1 MKADWRAEADGISL
15 GHGWAMFRG
24 LAGDNQAH
32 AHHAVQ
38 VAIARGSLIRVD
50 LGAEGPP
57 VKAPGVII
65 GSGVVHRLLPNPD
78 PVQLLYLDPSHHLG
92 QQLHTRTE
100 SGVHVLG
107 AATSSALHGAM
118 VATTSVPPWATLVQ
132 QLKLEP
138 SPPTTLHPALRRV
151 LKTLDQQLD
160 KPLRI
165 QQVAD
170 TMHCSASHAARLF
183 KNHVGLPLRAYLRWR
198 RLILAIHAVARGAD
212 LTHAAAEAGFSDS
225 AHLSRTMRQTFGV
238 EARTLLKLGLSPPSS
253 D

>member
-1 MKADWRAEADGISL
+1 MKANWRAEAGGISL
-15 GHGWAMFRG
+15 GDGWAMFRG

-38 VAIARGSLIRVD
+38 VAIANGALIQVD
-50 LGAEGPP
+50 IGAGGQP
-57 VKAPGVII
+57 VQAPGVII
-65 GSGVVHRLLPNPD
+65 GSGVVHRLLPSPE
-78 PVQLLYLDPSHHLG
+78 PVQLLYLDPSQHLG
-92 QQLHTRTE
+92 QQLQTLTE

-118 VATTSVPPWATLVQ
+118 VTTASAPPWAALVQ
-132 QLKLEP
+132 HLKLEP
-138 SPPTTLHPALRRV
+138 LPLATLHPALRRV
-151 LKTLDQQLD
+151 LRTLDQQLD

-183 KNHVGLPLRAYLRWR
+183 KSQVGLPLRAYLRWR

-238 EARTLLKLGLSPPSS
+238 EARTLLTLGLSSSSS